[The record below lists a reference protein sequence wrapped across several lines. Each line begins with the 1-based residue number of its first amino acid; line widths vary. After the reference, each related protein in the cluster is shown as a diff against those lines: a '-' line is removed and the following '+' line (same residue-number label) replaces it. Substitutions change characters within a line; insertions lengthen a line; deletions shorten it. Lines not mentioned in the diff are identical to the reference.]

1 MIDSRAKRNDNDT
14 VKYKNICEDL
24 FAMSKECGCA
34 VAVAVQANRAT
45 KDSKDEKGEPFPNL
59 YNIEGS
65 DHPAR
70 IATQVFAIRQIFEK
84 HILDIRLE
92 KSRNAQNQKP
102 MFSYNWNINTGA
114 AAFIPNTEDLPTV
127 STPIVKPWSVLYNLP
142 VLHAGTDV
150 GDEDDIDLSSIEF

>member
-1 MIDSRAKRNDNDT
+1 
-14 VKYKNICEDL
+14 
-24 FAMSKECGCA
+24 MSKECGCA
-34 VAVAVQANRAT
+34 IAVAVQANRAT

-102 MFSYNWNINTGA
+102 MFSYNWNINTGVA
-114 AAFIPNTEDLPTV
+114 DYIPNTEDLPTV
-127 STPIVKPWSVLYNLP
+127 STPVVNSGLNTPDISGL
-142 VLHAGTDV
+142 TSSEDF
-150 GDEDDIDLSSIEF
+150 EDDIDLSSIEF